1 MNLYQKFENEKDG
14 DKKPSPAP
22 SSREK
27 PRSGYT
33 IYVSGK
39 TITEEFLKK
48 NFSEYGTI
56 VNVSMEIE
64 KGRGFITFSKMD
76 SSDKAITG
84 MHGKSINGIQ
94 LSVSLARKQPSIEP
108 INDASSSAVWSTLAT
123 SQSQKGNHKDKREL
137 VVYDDVF
144 G

>member
-1 MNLYQKFENEKDG
+1 MNLYQKFENEKDN
-14 DKKPSPAP
+14 DKKSNQAP
-22 SSREK
+22 SNREK

-76 SSDKAITG
+76 SSDKAIAE
-84 MHGKSINGIQ
+84 MHGKSISGIQ

-137 VVYDDVF
+137 VVYDNVF
-144 G
+144 D

>member
-14 DKKPSPAP
+14 DKKPHSAP
-22 SSREK
+22 SSRDK

-56 VNVSMEIE
+56 ISVSMEIE
-64 KGRGFITFSKMD
+64 KGRGFITFLKMD
-76 SSDKAITG
+76 SADKAIAE
-84 MHGKSINGIQ
+84 MHGKSISGIQ

-108 INDASSSAVWSTLAT
+108 INDASSSAVWSALAT
-123 SQSQKGNHKDKREL
+123 SQSQKGNHKDTREL
-137 VVYDDVF
+137 VVYNSIF
-144 G
+144 